1 MVLETTV
8 AAKQGVSF
16 GAWQSDFI
24 LRDPSSS
31 QSLEQSSSKQKEI
44 SERKTLKKL
53 IISGVASVL

>member
-8 AAKQGVSF
+8 AAKKGVSF
-16 GAWQSDFI
+16 GTWQNDFI
-24 LRDPSSS
+24 LRDLSSS